1 MKKPRTIAAAT
12 LTAACIVSLTAA
24 APAEA
29 RSGGDREVV
38 RTGAC
43 SGPADWKL
51 EVGADDGRLEVEGEV
66 DGARV
71 GRRWT
76 WRIVHNGTV
85 ATHGRRTVQA
95 PSGSFEVR
103 RLVGNRAGTDTITFR
118 ARSIRTG
125 QVCRGTV
132 RF

>member
-1 MKKPRTIAAAT
+1 MKHSQTIAAAS
-12 LTAACIVSLTAA
+12 LAAACIASLTAA
-24 APAEA
+24 APADA
-29 RSGGDREVV
+29 HGGGRQVLHS
-38 RTGAC
+38 GAC
-43 SGPADWKL
+43 SGAADWKL
-51 EVGADDGRLEVEGEV
+51 KVKADDGRLEVEGEV

-76 WRIVHNGTV
+76 WRLVHDGSV
-85 ATHGRRTVQA
+85 AAHGRRTVQA

-103 RLVGNRAGTDTITFR
+103 RLLGNRAGKDTVTFR